1 MQWVCTLHDFDF
13 GEYNMAKKKKNP
25 YQQRNRNVRPEPPR
39 IKQLK
44 PVIAVSLA
52 SFGLHMAAACI
63 VLENDMQAGVLIGCL
78 TPLLAWGAVTE
89 RRKNRLT
96 LGTALGS
103 ICIGSILPG
112 IYLVGKQLWWG
123 VGCFAEAALLF
134 GTLALIWKN
143 LKK

>member
-1 MQWVCTLHDFDF
+1 M
-13 GEYNMAKKKKNP
+13 GKKKKND
-25 YQQRNRNVRPEPPR
+25 QQARRSVRPEPPR
-39 IKQLK
+39 IRQLK
-44 PVIAVSLA
+44 PVVAVSLV

-103 ICIGSILPG
+103 ICIGTLLPG
-112 IYLVGKQLWWG
+112 VYLAGKSLWWG

-134 GTLALIWKN
+134 GALALVWKK

>member
-1 MQWVCTLHDFDF
+1 M
-13 GEYNMAKKKKNP
+13 GKKKKN
-25 YQQRNRNVRPEPPR
+25 YAANRGRTVRPEPPR

-44 PVIAVSLA
+44 PVVAVSLA

-96 LGTALGS
+96 LGTAIGS
-103 ICIGSILPG
+103 ICIGALLPG
-112 IYLVGKQLWWG
+112 IYLVGKNLWWG
-123 VGCFAEAALLF
+123 VGCFVEAALLF
-134 GTLALIWKN
+134 GALALVWK
-143 LKK
+143 KIGK

>member
-1 MQWVCTLHDFDF
+1 M
-13 GEYNMAKKKKNP
+13 GKKKKN
-25 YQQRNRNVRPEPPR
+25 YQQQARRNVRPEPPR

-44 PVIAVSLA
+44 PIVATSLA

-96 LGTALGS
+96 LGTAIGA
-103 ICIGSILPG
+103 ICVGAILPG
-112 IYLVGKQLWWG
+112 VYLVGKRLWWG

-134 GTLALIWKN
+134 GALALVWKRI
-143 LKK
+143 KK

>member
-1 MQWVCTLHDFDF
+1 M
-13 GEYNMAKKKKNP
+13 GKKKKN
-25 YQQRNRNVRPEPPR
+25 YAAGARRNVSAEPPR
-39 IKQLK
+39 IKELK

-96 LGTALGS
+96 PGTAIGS
-103 ICIGSILPG
+103 VCIGTILPG
-112 IYLVGKQLWWG
+112 VYLVGKQLWWG

-134 GTLALIWKN
+134 GALALIWKK

>member
-1 MQWVCTLHDFDF
+1 
-13 GEYNMAKKKKNP
+13 MAKKKNHYQKN
-25 YQQRNRNVRPEPPR
+25 RSVRPEPPR
-39 IKQLK
+39 IRQLK
-44 PVIAVSLA
+44 PVIAASLA

-96 LGTALGS
+96 LGTAIGS
-103 ICIGSILPG
+103 VCIGTILPG
-112 IYLVGKQLWWG
+112 VYLVGKNLWWG
-123 VGCFAEAALLF
+123 VGCFVEAALLF
-134 GTLALIWKN
+134 GALALIWKR